1 MVGGGHPHAQTL
13 VHRYPGR
20 VTRLVLAATAADP
33 VAWPTWVT
41 KPVFLI
47 GRALARIDRMAAPRI
62 AYRYLLTT
70 GVIPPQHGAWL
81 WESLLDRDVDLYYE
95 AGFAILRFDGVDR
108 IDAIT
113 MPTLFVIPTCDQLV
127 PPARQRRAAKPVV
140 AKLNLG
146 SEYAFLDIKEGRE
159 ELRRHLAAGRVVP
172 IIIRGVIDA
181 EGSGDDGISQE
192 FDVHVEALEVGEPR
206 KRGKGSYE

>member
-1 MVGGGHPHAQTL
+1 MEDLADEVVGVLDSLGLGAVPLVGYSMGGMVAQTL

-41 KPVFLI
+41 KPAFLI

-81 WESLLDRDVDLYYE
+81 WEVLLDRDVDLYYE

-127 PPARQRRAAKPVV
+127 PPARQRRTAEAIADCTVV
-140 AKLNLG
+140 EVEGARHEAVLTHPDDVAG
-146 SEYAFLDIKEGRE
+146 S
-159 ELRRHLAAGRVVP
+159 
-172 IIIRGVIDA
+172 IRGFL
-181 EGSGDDGISQE
+181 S
-192 FDVHVEALEVGEPR
+192 
-206 KRGKGSYE
+206 